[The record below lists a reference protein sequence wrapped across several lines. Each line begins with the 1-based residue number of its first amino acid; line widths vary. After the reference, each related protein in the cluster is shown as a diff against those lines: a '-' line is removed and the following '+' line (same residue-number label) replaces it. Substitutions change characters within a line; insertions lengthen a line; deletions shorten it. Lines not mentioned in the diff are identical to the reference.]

1 MTTLT
6 FSALSLSFS
15 APTPSIPTPT
25 RYIDF
30 EGGNDAADGLTPAT
44 AWQHDPGDPLAT
56 GVADAHVIGPGDVF
70 AFKGGVRYRSRIV
83 MGASGTAEAR
93 VVRLGNYPGFGSG
106 RAIFD
111 GAEPVTTV
119 RPAMSQADAGGI
131 ANWADADIR
140 VVEFASRPHGMTLAL
155 FDTAGLLFP
164 NQYPVPVDYYT
175 YDDIQASPSAV
186 ITATVDGWN
195 TATPTISNAQLAAE
209 CTGQSGL
216 AKVAVWVAGSQMR
229 ERTVLSVVGNL
240 VTLDGAFTL
249 QPYTPT
255 TKIYVRHTV
264 KALGPGCW
272 ARLSDTKAVVRLRG
286 GDEAV
291 RIGRSLFGGS
301 VYRFLNASGASF
313 HTVRGFRFE
322 AFAGQGPG
330 GSAEAIIRA
339 SNGSAVGLEVYDN
352 LFTDCSDD
360 NGDLVCV
367 HSTNLSGQ
375 MIRRNRFQN
384 LHTFGA
390 LLANSIGFVIEEN
403 VFDRVGR
410 TAIRMTEQTGDSDD
424 VQTFGKVRRNILS
437 RIRGV
442 HTNAIAFY
450 GQWKEYVVED
460 NAVLETP
467 RPLTTQ
473 GAPTGPSGRII
484 RGNLLVAS
492 PTDGNGWAGWH
503 NGSLD
508 IIGLTFDNNVNIGW
522 AAGLLVKSQCTGLV
536 LTDNLG
542 TDGVAGNGPGE
553 GPGYA
558 VEIGATDQRGTWT
571 ASGNESI
578 AADYLATSGAI
589 VEVDRVRV
597 QRKRGVL
604 DLDLR
609 GVGA

>member
-1 MTTLT
+1 VTTLSFT
-6 FSALSLSFS
+6 ALSLSFA
-15 APTPSIPTPT
+15 APLPSMPTPT

-30 EGGNDAADGLTPAT
+30 ADGNDAADGLTPET
-44 AWQHDPGDPLAT
+44 AWQHDPGDPLAS

-83 MGASGTAEAR
+83 MGPPGTAESRA
-93 VVRLGNYPGFGSG
+93 VRLGNYPGFGVG

-111 GAEPVTTV
+111 GAEPVESV
-119 RPAMSQADAGGI
+119 RVATSQVDAGGI

-140 VVEFASRPHGMTLAL
+140 VVEFSSRPHGMTLAL
-155 FDTAGLLFP
+155 YDTTGLLFP

-175 YDDIQASPSAV
+175 YDDIQASPSAA
-186 ITATVDGWN
+186 ITAAVAGWD
-195 TATPTISNAQLAAE
+195 TATPSITNAELAAE
-209 CTGQSGL
+209 CAGQTGL
-216 AKVAVWVAGSQMR
+216 AQVAVWVDGSQMQ
-229 ERTVLSVVGNL
+229 ERTVLSVVGNV
-240 VTLDGAFTL
+240 VTLDGAFTR

-255 TKIYVRHTV
+255 TKIYVRHTM
-264 KALGPGCW
+264 KALGAGCW
-272 ARLSDTKAVVRLRG
+272 ARLSDTKAVVRLRN
-286 GDEAV
+286 GDAAV
-291 RIGRSLFGGS
+291 RVGRSLFGSS
-301 VYRFLNASGASF
+301 VYRMLNASGASY

-322 AFAGQGPG
+322 AFTGQGPG

-339 SNGSAVGLEVYDN
+339 SNGSSVGLEVYDN

-360 NGDLVCV
+360 SGSLVCV

-375 MIRRNRFQN
+375 SIRRNRFQN

-390 LLANSIGFVIEEN
+390 VLANSTGFEIEEN

-410 TAIRMTEQTGDSDD
+410 TAIRMTEQTGDTDD
-424 VQTFGKVRRNILS
+424 VPTFGRIRRNILS

-442 HTNAIAFY
+442 HTNAIALY
-450 GQWKEYVVED
+450 GQWKDYIVED

-467 RPLTTQ
+467 RPLTMQ
-473 GAPTGPSGRII
+473 GAPSGPSNRLV

-503 NGSLD
+503 NGTAD
-508 IIGLTFDNNVNIGW
+508 IGGLTFDNNVNIGW
-522 AAGLLVKSQCTGLV
+522 AAGLLVKTQCTALV

-542 TDGVAGNGPGE
+542 TDGAAGNGPGE

-558 VEIGATDQRGTWT
+558 VEAGGSDLRDSWT
-571 ASGNESI
+571 TSGNESI
-578 AADYLATSGAI
+578 AADYLTTSGAI
-589 VEVDRVRV
+589 VAVDQVRV
-597 QRKRGVL
+597 QRKRGL
-604 DLDLR
+604 LELDLR